1 MTAGDIKRVTLYDAE
16 TGQQVELNGEQ
27 EISIAEEVIEKKL
40 RETML
45 DFEREVVRLAT
56 GSCKATDRGEDGEA

>member
-1 MTAGDIKRVTLYDAE
+1 MTAGAFKRVTLYNAE
-16 TGQQVELNGEQ
+16 TGQQVELNGGQ

-45 DFEREVVRLAT
+45 DFEREVVRLAL
-56 GSCKATDRGEDGEA
+56 GMPSGRGEDGEA